1 MKIALV
7 GNGNVASHLYEAL
20 KNKTE
25 VYQVNSRTMENFP
38 KGCDIAVLCV
48 KDDAISEVSEK
59 INELSPVIVHT
70 SGSVSMDVLSPF
82 ASHYGVMY
90 PLQTFTKGIEI
101 PYNEIPFFIEASD
114 KETEGKITEIASLIS
129 ENINFCDSDRRK
141 KLHLASVFACNFTNA
156 LFGISFDILK
166 ENEFST
172 DDIKPLIKQTVSKLD
187 ILSPKEA
194 QTGPAKRND
203 IKVMQAHLDL
213 LSNNSD
219 LKEIYRILS
228 SHISG
233 T

>member
-25 VYQVNSRTMENFP
+25 VYQVNSRTLENFP

-59 INELSPVIVHT
+59 IKELSPVIVHT

-90 PLQTFTKGIEI
+90 PLQTFTKGIKI
-101 PYNEIPFFIEASD
+101 HYNEIPFFIEASD
-114 KETEGKITEIASLIS
+114 KETEEKITEIVSLIS
-129 ENINFCDSDRRK
+129 EKINFCDSDRRK

-166 ENEFST
+166 ENGFSP
-172 DDIKPLIKQTVSKLD
+172 DDIKPLIKQTISKLD

-213 LSNNSD
+213 LANNSE